1 MTLRLPDWRPT
12 ATRERLA
19 LRAALLTNTRAFFAA
34 RGVLEVETPYCVR
47 HAVTDPQLHS
57 LQVTSSLEQAPLYL
71 HTSAEYAMKR
81 LLASGSGDI
90 YQLCH
95 VFRDGEQ
102 GPLHNREFT
111 MLEWYRVG
119 WSMRQLMTEVA
130 TLLRE
135 LVGAR
140 CRAETEYVSY
150 AEVLR
155 RGAGV
160 DVLCDTDDVLAA
172 RATELGFDRALVQH
186 CGRDELLDLLMATRV
201 GPSLGRNGLCFLTH
215 YPASQAA
222 LARLDASDP
231 RVALRFEV
239 YLDGIELAN
248 GFEELT
254 DAAAQRARFENDQQL
269 RLRAGAEVPAA
280 DERLLQALAAGL
292 PPCSGVAVG
301 FDRVLMLA
309 AGAGHIDEV
318 LAFPASRA

>member
-1 MTLRLPDWRPT
+1 MNRPPADWQPA

-19 LRAALLTNTRAFFAA
+19 LRARLLARTRAFFAA
-34 RGVLEVETPYCVR
+34 RSVLEVDTPQCVQY
-47 HAVTDPQLHS
+47 AVTDPQLSS
-57 LQVTSSLEQAPLYL
+57 LQVRSSLAPAPLYL

-81 LLASGSGDI
+81 LLAAGSGDI
-90 YQLCH
+90 HQLCH

-119 WSMRQLMTEVA
+119 WSMQQLMTETD

-135 LVGAR
+135 LLGAH
-140 CRAETEYVSY
+140 CGDVTEFISY
-150 AEVLR
+150 QAALQ
-155 RGAGV
+155 RGAGI
-160 DVLCDTDDVLAA
+160 DALTDTEATVAA
-172 RATELGFDRALVQH
+172 RAQQLGFEGSLVQR
-186 CGRDELLDLLMATRV
+186 CGRDELLDLLMAVQV
-201 GPSLGRNGLCFLTH
+201 GPSLGRGGLCFVSH

-222 LARLDASDP
+222 LARLDESDP
-231 RVALRFEV
+231 RLALRFEV

-254 DAAAQRARFENDQQL
+254 DAGAQRARFETDQQL
-269 RLRAGAEVPAA
+269 RRQRGLEVPAA
-280 DERLLQALAAGL
+280 DERLLAALIAGL

-309 AGAGHIDEV
+309 AGATHINEV
-318 LAFPASRA
+318 LAFPADRA